1 MFGSD
6 KPMGGARPGGG
17 TTVGEGGMGPGKG
30 PDNDKTG
37 DAQIAEDVYGVSDYK
52 LGNFATTPKKQLT
65 PTKSG
70 FGLGFLKNLK
80 DFNFGDF
87 FDKAYTGT
95 GQFFGSTSVPIQAGL
110 LGLNIANF
118 NPQFDEFGNTIG
130 TSRFGKLG
138 TSVFGSYNPNNPAY
152 GFTEAQKQSFMNSLY
167 DPDETT
173 KGYSVNEL
181 AAKEYADSIAPG
193 VFDSL
198 SLEKTAEEVAAGI
211 GQDGNKP
218 PVVQEFVNPV
228 ESKFTEEQ
236 LIAYNEYI
244 ERGYPPEI
252 AEYLVTKA

>member
-198 SLEKTAEEVAAGI
+198 SLEKTAAEVAEGI
-211 GQDGNKP
+211 GQGGNKP